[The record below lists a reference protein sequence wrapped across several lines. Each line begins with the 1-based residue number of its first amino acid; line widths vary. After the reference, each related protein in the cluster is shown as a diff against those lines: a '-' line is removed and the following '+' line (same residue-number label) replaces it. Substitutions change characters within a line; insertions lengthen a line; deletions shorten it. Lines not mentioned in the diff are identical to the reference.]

1 MKFNAFGRTHAVRT
15 AMLAGVAAV
24 AFVAPTAV
32 MAQDEVA
39 SQEEEPEE
47 AELAASGNLIIV
59 TASKREQTLQDTP
72 IAVSVTTGE
81 TLERAQIRDLIDLQ
95 TVSPSLRVSQLQ
107 NAASTTFIIRGFG
120 NGANNF
126 GIEPSVGVFID
137 NVFRSRSAGQIADLA
152 NVSRIEVL
160 NGPQS
165 TLFGKNAS
173 AGVISVVTR
182 EPQFEFGGSVSATY
196 GNYDLMVV
204 KADVTGP
211 LTDSIAFA
219 VDGSYNKRDG
229 YATIVNLDEKINDR
243 DRYGVRGQLLFDNGG
258 ALRLRAIGDYNKI
271 DELCCNVGNVRF
283 GPTAPL
289 VFGVG
294 GAIGNE
300 DALSDRGYLNTLPRN
315 EIESYGG
322 SLQGD
327 LELGALTLTSIT
339 AYRELSNLSNQ
350 DVDFTSAD
358 IINELRDQKVETFT
372 QEFRLTSDF
381 DGPLNFLLG
390 GFYFDEA
397 VEQNSALTTGANSR
411 LFFDLLADAP
421 AAARAGRAPQ
431 PGTLGFVESQ
441 LGLPT
446 GSIFS
451 QGPLTAEQFS
461 LDNTSYSAFGT
472 VDFEVTDWLTLT
484 GGFNYT
490 KDKKDFA
497 LSQQSFDELSNIS
510 LVDAFIVGQIAAAT
524 MTPPSQIGPAQIAA
538 FAAGNPAVFGAIA
551 SAATNTAVNPLLG
564 LTALQFQP
572 PFLNV
577 PNSVEPGRTRDSDWS
592 YTLRASAE
600 LTDQINAYVTYATGF
615 KASSVNLSRDS
626 RPSASDFT
634 PALLSNGAPS
644 GSVILAPSSPIRDA
658 GLIVPNLSTG
668 SRFAGPE
675 DATVKE
681 IGIKASFP
689 GLAVNLAVFDQT
701 IEGFQSFA
709 FTGTGFALANAGK
722 QSTRG
727 FELDTTITPIPALVF
742 TFATTYLDANYDSF
756 TGSAVGDLSGS
767 RPAGIPE
774 WTIATSATYTHE
786 LGSSGNNLI
795 GRVDYYHESQTQLL
809 DGLPDFIDR
818 TLADPFAPARDIAKQ
833 YRREVNEVN
842 ASLTLALDMGLEV
855 SAWVRN
861 LTDDRNLSTIFPGVA
876 QSQTISGYP
885 NQPRTYGGTVRFKF

>member
-1 MKFNAFGRTHAVRT
+1 MKFTAFGRAHAART
-15 AMLAGVAAV
+15 VMLAGVASA
-24 AFVAPTAV
+24 AFIMPTTV
-32 MAQDEVA
+32 MAQDE
-39 SQEEEPEE
+39 EPVEE

-72 IAVSVTTGE
+72 ISVSVTSGE

-95 TVSPSLRVSQLQ
+95 TVAPSLRVSQLQ

-196 GNYDLMVV
+196 GNFDQIVL
-204 KADVTGP
+204 KGDITGP
-211 LTDSIAFA
+211 LTESIAFA
-219 VDGSYNKRDG
+219 LDGNYNKRDG
-229 YATIVNLDEKINDR
+229 YATVVNLDEKINDR
-243 DRYGVRGQLLFDNGG
+243 NRYGVRGQLLFDNGG
-258 ALRLRAIGDYNKI
+258 AVRVRAIADYNKI
-271 DELCCNVGNVRF
+271 DEVCCNVGNVRF
-283 GPTAPL
+283 GPTAPI
-289 VFGVG
+289 VFAVG

-300 DALSDRGYLNTLPRN
+300 DALTDRSFLNRLPTN

-322 SLQGD
+322 SVQGD

-339 AYRELSNLSNQ
+339 AYRELSNLSDQ

-358 IINELRDQKVETFT
+358 IVNELRDQKVETFT
-372 QEFRLTSDF
+372 QEFRLTSNF

-390 GFYFDEA
+390 GFYFDESVA
-397 VEQNSALTTGANSR
+397 QNSTLTTGADSR
-411 LFFDLLADAP
+411 LFFDLLA
-421 AAARAGRAPQ
+421 GGGV
-431 PGTLGFVESQ
+431 PGTLASVEGP
-441 LGLPT
+441 LGLPA
-446 GSIFS
+446 GSVFS
-451 QGPLTAEQFS
+451 AGPLTAEQFT
-461 LDNTSYSAFGT
+461 LDNTSWSVFGT

-490 KDKKDFA
+490 DDKKDFTLA
-497 LSQQSFDELSNIS
+497 QQSFDELSNIS
-510 LVDAFIVGQIAAAT
+510 LVDRYIFLLTGGAVT
-524 MTPPSQIGPAQIAA
+524 TPAQ
-538 FAAGNPAVFGAIA
+538 FAALPAPNQAFL
-551 SAATNTAVNPLLG
+551 SAASTTQCSPTSPPQPACNPFLG
-564 LTALQFQP
+564 LTALQLQP
-572 PFLNV
+572 PFLSI
-577 PNSVEPGRTRDSDWS
+577 PNAVEPGQTRDDDFS
-592 YTLRASAE
+592 YTLRASAK
-600 LTDQINAYVTYATGF
+600 LSDQINTYFTYATGF

-626 RPSASDFT
+626 RPSAADFT
-634 PALLSNGAPS
+634 PALLPNGAPS

-658 GLIVPNLSTG
+658 GLNIPNLSTG

-675 DATVKE
+675 EAEVYE

-689 GLAVNLAVFDQT
+689 GLAVNLALFDQT
-701 IEGFQSFA
+701 IDGFQSFA
-709 FTGTGFALANAGK
+709 FTGTGFALANAGS

-727 FELDTTITPIPALVF
+727 FELDATISPIPALVF
-742 TFATTYLDANYDSF
+742 TFATTYLDAKYDSF
-756 TGSAVGDLSGS
+756 TGSAVGDLSGT

-795 GRVDYYHESQTQLL
+795 GRVDYYHESNTQIL

-818 TLADPFAPARDIAKQ
+818 TQADPFASARAAAAEF
-833 YRREVNEVN
+833 RRETSEVN
-842 ASLTLALDMGLEV
+842 ASLTLALDMGLEL
-855 SAWVRN
+855 SAYVRN
-861 LTDDRNLSTIFPGVA
+861 LTDNRNLTTIFSGVA
-876 QSQTISGYP
+876 QSQTVSGYP

>member
-1 MKFNAFGRTHAVRT
+1 MKFTAFGRAHAART
-15 AMLAGVAAV
+15 VMLAGVASA
-24 AFVAPTAV
+24 ALIMPTTV
-32 MAQDEVA
+32 MAQDE
-39 SQEEEPEE
+39 EPAEDT
-47 AELAASGNLIIV
+47 ELAASGNLIIV

-196 GNYDLMVV
+196 GNFDQIVV
-204 KADVTGP
+204 KGDVTGP
-211 LTDSIAFA
+211 LSDSIAFA
-219 VDGSYNKRDG
+219 VDANYNKRDG
-229 YATIVNLDEKINDR
+229 YATVVNLDEKINDR
-243 DRYGVRGQLLFDNGG
+243 NRYGVRGQLLFDNGG
-258 ALRLRAIGDYNKI
+258 AVRIRAIADYNKI
-271 DELCCNVGNVRF
+271 DEVCCNVGNVRF
-283 GPTAPL
+283 GPTAPII
-289 VFGVG
+289 FAVG
-294 GAIGNE
+294 GQIGNE
-300 DALSDRGYLNTLPRN
+300 DALTDRSFLNSLPTN

-322 SLQGD
+322 SIQGD
-327 LELGALTLTSIT
+327 LEFGALTLTSIT
-339 AYRELSNLSNQ
+339 AYRELTNVSNQ

-358 IINELRDQKVETFT
+358 IVNEFRDQSVNTFT

-390 GFYFDEA
+390 AFYFDEA
-397 VEQNSALTTGANSR
+397 IDQNSTLTTGANSR

-421 AAARAGRAPQ
+421 AAAAARRNPR
-431 PGTLGFVESQ
+431 PGTLASVEPA
-441 LGLPT
+441 LGIPV
-446 GSIFS
+446 GAIFS
-451 QGPLTAEQFS
+451 AGPLTAEQFT
-461 LDNTSYSAFGT
+461 LDNTSWSVFGT

-490 KDKKDFA
+490 DDEKDFTLA
-497 LSQQSFDELSNIS
+497 QQSFDELSNIS
-510 LVDAFIVGQIAAAT
+510 LVDRYITLLTGGAVT
-524 MTPPSQIGPAQIAA
+524 TPAQ
-538 FAAGNPAVFGAIA
+538 FAALPAPNQGFLRAASTTQCSATSPPPPACNPF
-551 SAATNTAVNPLLG
+551 LG
-564 LTALQFQP
+564 LRALQFQP
-572 PFLNV
+572 PFLSI
-577 PNSVEPGRTRDSDWS
+577 PNSVEPGQTRDDDFS

-600 LTDQINAYVTYATGF
+600 LTSQINAYFTYATGF

-634 PALLSNGAPS
+634 PALLSNGAQS
-644 GSVILAPSSPIRDA
+644 GSVILAPASPIRDA
-658 GLIVPNLSTG
+658 GLNIPNLSTG

-675 DATVKE
+675 EAKVYE
-681 IGIKASFP
+681 IGVKASFP
-689 GLAVNLAVFDQT
+689 GLAVNLALFDQT
-701 IEGFQSFA
+701 IDGFQSFA
-709 FTGTGFALANAGK
+709 FTGTGFALANAGS

-727 FELDTTITPIPALVF
+727 FELDATISPIPALVF
-742 TFATTYLDANYDSF
+742 TFATTYLDAKYDSF

-774 WTIATSATYTHE
+774 WSIATSATYTHE

-795 GRVDYYHESQTQLL
+795 GRVDYYHESNTQIL

-818 TLADPFAPARDIAKQ
+818 TKADPFASARAAAAEF
-833 YRREVNEVN
+833 RREISEVN
-842 ASLTLALDMGLEV
+842 ASLTLAMDMGLEI
-855 SAWVRN
+855 SAYVRN
-861 LTDDRNLSTIFPGVA
+861 LTDHRNLTTVFPGVA
-876 QSQTISGYP
+876 QSQTVSGYP

>member
-1 MKFNAFGRTHAVRT
+1 MKFTAFGRAHAARA
-15 AMLAGVAAV
+15 AMLAGVASF
-24 AFVAPTAV
+24 AFLMPTTV
-32 MAQDEVA
+32 MAQDEEPA
-39 SQEEEPEE
+39 DEPE
-47 AELAASGNLIIV
+47 LVASGNLIIV

-173 AGVISVVTR
+173 AGVISVITR

-196 GNYDLMVV
+196 GNFDQIVV
-204 KADVTGP
+204 KGDVTGP
-211 LTDSIAFA
+211 LSDSIAFA
-219 VDGSYNKRDG
+219 VDANYNKRDG
-229 YATIVNLDEKINDR
+229 YATVVNLNEKINDR

-258 ALRLRAIGDYNKI
+258 AVRVRAIADYNKI
-271 DELCCNVGNVRF
+271 DEVCCNVGNVRF
-283 GPTAPL
+283 GPTAPI
-289 VFGVG
+289 VFAVG
-294 GAIGNE
+294 GQIGNE
-300 DALSDRGYLNTLPRN
+300 DALTDRSFLNVLPRN

-322 SLQGD
+322 SIQGD
-327 LELGALTLTSIT
+327 LEFGALTLTSIT
-339 AYRELSNLSNQ
+339 AYRELTNVSNQ

-358 IINELRDQKVETFT
+358 IVNEFRDQSVDTFT

-390 GFYFDEA
+390 AFYFDEA
-397 VEQNSALTTGANSR
+397 IDQNSTLTTGADSR
-411 LFFDLLADAP
+411 LFFDLLA
-421 AAARAGRAPQ
+421 GGGV
-431 PGTLGFVESQ
+431 PGTLATVEPP
-441 LGLPT
+441 LGIPVGAT
-446 GSIFS
+446 FS
-451 QGPLTAEQFS
+451 AGPLTAEQFT
-461 LDNTSYSAFGT
+461 LDNTSWSIFGT

-490 KDKKDFA
+490 DDKKDFTLA
-497 LSQQSFDELSNIS
+497 QQSFDELSNIS
-510 LVDAFIVGQIAAAT
+510 LVDRYITLLTGGAVT
-524 MTPPSQIGPAQIAA
+524 TPAQ
-538 FAAGNPAVFGAIA
+538 FAALPAPNRGFL
-551 SAATNTAVNPLLG
+551 SAASTTQCSATSPAPPACNPFLG
-564 LTALQFQP
+564 LRALQFQP
-572 PFLNV
+572 PFLNL
-577 PNSVEPGRTRDSDWS
+577 PNSVEPGQTRDDDFS

-600 LTDQINAYVTYATGF
+600 LTDQINAYFTYATGF

-658 GLIVPNLSTG
+658 GLIVPNLTTG

-675 DATVKE
+675 EATVYE
-681 IGIKASFP
+681 IGVKASFP
-689 GLAVNLAVFDQT
+689 GLAINLALFDQT
-701 IEGFQSFA
+701 IDGFQSFA
-709 FTGTGFALANAGK
+709 FTGTGFALANAGS

-727 FELDTTITPIPALVF
+727 FELDATISPIPALVF
-742 TFATTYLDANYDSF
+742 TFASTYLDAKYDSF
-756 TGSAVGDLSGS
+756 TGSAVGDLSGT

-795 GRVDYYHESQTQLL
+795 GRVDYYHESSTQIL

-818 TLADPFAPARDIAKQ
+818 TQADPFASARAAAAD
-833 YRREVNEVN
+833 YRRETSEVN
-842 ASLTLALDMGLEV
+842 ASLTLALDMGLEL
-855 SAWVRN
+855 SAYVRN
-861 LTDDRNLSTIFPGVA
+861 LTDNRNLTTIFPGVA
-876 QSQTISGYP
+876 QSQTVSGYP

>member
-1 MKFNAFGRTHAVRT
+1 MKFTAFGRSCAARATMLTGVASA
-15 AMLAGVAAV
+15 AMLM
-24 AFVAPTAV
+24 PTTV
-32 MAQDEVA
+32 FAQDEA
-39 SQEEEPEE
+39 LEE
-47 AELAASGNLIIV
+47 AGPATSGNLIIV

-72 IAVSVTTGE
+72 ISVSVTTGE

-95 TVSPSLRVSQLQ
+95 TVAPSLRVSQLQ

-182 EPQFEFGGSVSATY
+182 EPQFEFGGSVTATY
-196 GNYDLMVV
+196 GNFDQMLL
-204 KADVTGP
+204 KGDITGP

-219 VDGSYNKRDG
+219 VDANYNSRDG

-258 ALRLRAIGDYNKI
+258 ALRIRAIGDYNKI
-271 DELCCNVGNVRF
+271 DEVCCNVGNVRF
-283 GPTAPL
+283 GPTAPA
-289 VFGVG
+289 VFGAG
-294 GAIGNE
+294 GVIGNE
-300 DALSDRGYLNTLPRN
+300 DALTDNGYLNSLPTN

-322 SLQGD
+322 SIQGD
-327 LELGALTLTSIT
+327 LEFGALTLTSIT
-339 AYRELSNLSNQ
+339 AYRELTNVSDQ

-358 IINELRDQKVETFT
+358 IVSEFRDQKVETFT
-372 QEFRLTSDF
+372 QEFRLASDF

-390 GFYFDEA
+390 GFYFDET
-397 VEQNSALTTGANSR
+397 VEQESTLTTGADGR
-411 LFFDLLADAP
+411 LFFDLLA
-421 AAARAGRAPQ
+421 GQ
-431 PGTLGFVESQ
+431 GTPGTLSFVEGQ
-441 LGLPT
+441 LGLPAN
-446 GSIFS
+446 SIFTP
-451 QGPLTAEQFS
+451 GPLTAEQFS
-461 LDNTSYSAFGT
+461 LDNQSFSIFGT

-490 KDKKDFA
+490 DDEKDFA
-497 LSQQSFDELSNIS
+497 LSQQSFDILSNIS
-510 LVDAFIVGQIAAAT
+510 LVDAFIAGA
-524 MTPPSQIGPAQIAA
+524 IGSTDPAVIAA
-538 FAAGNPAVFGAIA
+538 FAAANPAQFGAIA
-551 SAATNTAVNPLLG
+551 AAATNTNVNPLLPLAG
-564 LTALQFQP
+564 LQFQP
-572 PFLNV
+572 PFLNL
-577 PNSVEPGRTRDSDWS
+577 PNSVEPGQTRDDDFS
-592 YTLRASAE
+592 YTLRASAKV
-600 LTDQINAYVTYATGF
+600 TSQINAYFTYATGF

-626 RPSASDFT
+626 RPAGADFT

-675 DATVKE
+675 EAEVYE
-681 IGIKASFP
+681 VGIKASFP

-701 IEGFQSFA
+701 IDGFQSFA
-709 FTGTGFALANAGK
+709 FTGTGFALANAGS
-722 QSTRG
+722 QSTKG
-727 FELDTTITPIPALVF
+727 FELDATITPIPALVF

-756 TGSAVGDLSGS
+756 VGSAVGDLTGT

-795 GRVDYYHESQTQLL
+795 GRVDYYHESSTQIL

-818 TLADPFAPARDIAKQ
+818 TLADPFAPARAAAAEF
-833 YRREVNEVN
+833 RRETNEVN
-842 ASLTLALDMGLEV
+842 ASLTLALDMGLEL
-855 SAWVRN
+855 SAYVRN
-861 LTDDRNLSTIFPGVA
+861 LTDNRNLTTVFPGVA
-876 QSQTISGYP
+876 QSQTVSGYP
-885 NQPRTYGGTVRFKF
+885 NQPRTYGGSVRFKF

>member
-1 MKFNAFGRTHAVRT
+1 MKFTAFGRAHAARAT
-15 AMLAGVAAV
+15 MLAGVASV
-24 AFVAPTAV
+24 AFLMPTTV
-32 MAQDEVA
+32 MAQDEEPA
-39 SQEEEPEE
+39 DEPE
-47 AELAASGNLIIV
+47 LVASGNLIIV

-196 GNYDLMVV
+196 GNYNQMVV
-204 KADVTGP
+204 KGDITGP
-211 LTDSIAFA
+211 LSESIAFGLDA
-219 VDGSYNKRDG
+219 SYNKRDG
-229 YATIVNLDEKINDR
+229 YATVVNLNEKINDR
-243 DRYGVRGQLLFDNGG
+243 NRYGVRGQLLFDNGG
-258 ALRLRAIGDYNKI
+258 AVKVRAIADYNKI
-271 DELCCNVGNVRF
+271 DEVCCNVGNVRF
-283 GPTAPL
+283 GPTAPI

-300 DALSDRGYLNTLPRN
+300 DALTDRSFLNVLPRN

-322 SLQGD
+322 SIQGD
-327 LELGALTLTSIT
+327 FEFGALTLTSIT
-339 AYRELSNLSNQ
+339 AYRELSNVSNQ

-358 IINELRDQKVETFT
+358 IVNEFRDQKVETFT

-390 GFYFDEA
+390 GFYFDESVA
-397 VEQNSALTTGANSR
+397 QNSDLQTGADSR
-411 LFFDLLADAP
+411 LFFDLLAG
-421 AAARAGRAPQ
+421 AGT
-431 PGTLGFVESQ
+431 PGTLGIIEGL
-441 LGLPT
+441 LGLPAN
-446 GSIFS
+446 SIFS
-451 QGPLTAEQFS
+451 QGPLTSEQFT

-472 VDFEVTDWLTLT
+472 VDFELTDWLTLT

-490 KDKKDFA
+490 KDKKNFSLA
-497 LSQQSFDELSNIS
+497 QQSFDELSNIS
-510 LVDAFIVGQIAAAT
+510 LVDAFIAGQIG
-524 MTPPSQIGPAQIAA
+524 SSDPAVIAA
-538 FAAGNPAVFGAIA
+538 FAQSNPAIFGAIA
-551 SAATNTAVNPLLG
+551 AAATNTAVNPLLG

-572 PFLNV
+572 PFLSV
-577 PNSVEPGRTRDSDWS
+577 PNSVEPGRTRDSDFS

-600 LTDQINAYVTYATGF
+600 LTDQVNAYVTYATGF

-658 GLIVPNLSTG
+658 GLIVPNLTTG

-675 DATVKE
+675 DARVIE
-681 IGIKASFP
+681 VGLKASFP
-689 GLAVNLAVFDQT
+689 GLAVNLAVFDQA
-701 IEGFQSFA
+701 IKGFQSFA
-709 FTGTGFALANAGK
+709 FTGTGFALANAGE

-727 FELDTTITPIPALVF
+727 FELDATITPIPALVF
-742 TFATTYLDANYDSF
+742 TFATTYLDAKYDSF
-756 TGSAVGDLSGS
+756 PGSAVGDLSGL

-774 WTIATSATYTHE
+774 WTIATSATYTQE

-795 GRVDYYHESQTQLL
+795 GRVDFYHESNTQIL

-818 TLADPFAPARDIAKQ
+818 TQADPFASARAVAEQ

-842 ASLTLALDMGLEV
+842 ASLTLALDMGLEI
-855 SAWVRN
+855 SGWVRN
-861 LTDDRNLSTIFPGVA
+861 LTDNRNLTTIFPGVA
-876 QSQTISGYP
+876 QSRTISGYP
-885 NQPRTYGGTVRFKF
+885 NQPRTFGGTVKFSF